1 MGSQEESVMRNSKW
15 HKILIPLF
23 LFLLIVPAAACSQPS
38 TTKDMEQPVQPAEF
52 SVGPVT
58 LAPSTVMVGDV
69 VAVAAT
75 VTNTGGVSGTYTAA
89 LSIDGQEADK
99 KDIAIGPGGN
109 EQVSFQ
115 LTETTAGSYN
125 LAIGSSTTTL
135 IVYDWSPYTIQY
147 DESQGVPV
155 GIYIKGEEGHI
166 VHFTPPAKAFKI
178 QKIKM
183 YGTAKV
189 SNTSEFDDNV
199 ITVRIWDKEG
209 NNQLW
214 SQDFPWRLFFGEY
227 WQEVAVPDIRVNDDF
242 LVEIVTHSE
251 PDGDPIGFAQ
261 IAPGTPQVL
270 ASDSDV
276 LKTLEE
282 IGGDVRSVVVIGIDY
297 PEAFADSPL
306 ERPETRSGY
315 SLMGKVIDPVTG
327 MLKGIRW
334 LIRVEGEGVPGS

>member
-251 PDGDPIGFAQ
+251 
-261 IAPGTPQVL
+261 L